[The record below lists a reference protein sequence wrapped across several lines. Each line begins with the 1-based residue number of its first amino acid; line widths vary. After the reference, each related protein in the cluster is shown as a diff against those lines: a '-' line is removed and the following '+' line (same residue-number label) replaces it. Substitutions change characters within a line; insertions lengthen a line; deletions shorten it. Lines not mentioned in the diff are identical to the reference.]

1 MTRIMGA
8 EVLGVFT
15 SASSIGLLLLTI
27 IDWGYE
33 TRLPLLISTHPDL
46 VRQYIAE
53 AHYAKIRLWGL
64 ALVFL
69 LCGSVVQLLTRID
82 TASFSAHIS
91 QSVPLVLYAFWAL
104 ARGVTSTYFSALR
117 GLQQFGVIARV
128 ENSFTLVS
136 HIAAVGVLLLY
147 SWQFFVGEKIYI
159 LCLVVG
165 CLIAGEVL
173 KSAVFM
179 RHLATESAESCY
191 YSKGWRDI
199 PFSRVHLTFVAMQAL
214 SILQSRAGIYALMLF
229 ASQTEVGSFSAVAR
243 FTIAMR
249 IIPGTLFYVLLPRFV
264 RSPEPDILGK
274 TLLIGLVLGAIGSTG
289 LYLFAENII
298 QTVYGTHFLHLLPLL
313 HITAWLFALQTLVYI
328 LEPFLLARKAESFV
342 NTAMIISL
350 SAFALICAVIPA
362 DTGYKA
368 AYLSVGLEA
377 LLVVVY
383 GVKCFSL
390 LRKKNP
396 L

>member
-1 MTRIMGA
+1 MGA

-33 TRLPLLISTHPDL
+33 TRLPLFISSHPDL
-46 VRQYIAE
+46 ARQYIAE

-69 LCGSVVQLLTRID
+69 LCGSAIQLLSRIG
-82 TASFSAHIS
+82 TTSFSAHIS

-104 ARGVTSTYFSALR
+104 ARGVTSTYSSALR

-147 SWQFFVGEKIYI
+147 SWQFFAGEKIFI

-165 CLIAGEVL
+165 CLIAGEIL

-179 RHLATESAESCY
+179 RYLAIESVKIRY

-243 FTIAMR
+243 LTIAMR

-264 RSPEPDILGK
+264 RSPEPSMLGK
-274 TLLIGLVLGAIGSTG
+274 ALLIGLVLGVVGSTG
-289 LYLFAENII
+289 LYLLAENII
-298 QTVYGTHFLHLLPLL
+298 QIVYGTHFLHLLPLL
-313 HITAWLFALQTLVYI
+313 HIMAWIFALQTLVYI
-328 LEPFLLARKAESFV
+328 LEPYLLAQKTESFL
-342 NTAMIISL
+342 NASMITSL
-350 SAFALICAVIPA
+350 TAFALVCAVIPA

-368 AYLSVGLEA
+368 AYLAVGLEA

-383 GVKCFSL
+383 GLKCFSL
-390 LRKKNP
+390 VRKKNP